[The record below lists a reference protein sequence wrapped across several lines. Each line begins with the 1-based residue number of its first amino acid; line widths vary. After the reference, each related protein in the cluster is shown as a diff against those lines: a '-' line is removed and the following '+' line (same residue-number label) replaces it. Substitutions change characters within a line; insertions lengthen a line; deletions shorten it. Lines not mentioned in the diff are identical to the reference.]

1 VISTCFLGVGSWA
14 ALAPLSS
21 AAIAPGQISPDGSQ
35 RTVQHLEGGIVRQ
48 IYVREGDTVSRGQ
61 PIMVLDKALAKAN
74 YQSQFRKLLRLR
86 VMRDRLLAQESGQ
99 IVFQPVIS
107 EIVQNDATFKEFVSN
122 EIATFRLKNRLR
134 NEQIEI
140 HERQELQVEDEIR
153 SLTSQAA
160 GMDAQVEFL
169 DAEIKDKQ
177 KLVKTGLARL
187 PELYNLQRR
196 KAELTSES
204 DAILSSVSRARQKIA
219 EIRIAKL
226 TLDTE
231 NLNEVAE
238 ELSRVNSEIAQ
249 AEEALNATDDVLLRT
264 DIIAPIDGKI
274 LELNYKTIGGV
285 VRPGEPIMTIVP
297 INEEL
302 IVDAKLSPTDIDNVS
317 LGMEAKVQLTS
328 FLARHML
335 PIDGEVFHIGADVTT
350 DPDTKEKFYA
360 LRIKVDQEDME
371 KASQDIELQAGM
383 PADVFVQTGE
393 HTPFRY
399 LADPVIKSFNRAF
412 REEAFGDRVSFWNNP
427 DKQTEVE

>member
-1 VISTCFLGVGSWA
+1 MSNDPATSLRKSMRGLWFTGAFVIATCFVGVGSWA
-14 ALAPLSS
+14 AFAPLSS

-35 RTVQHLEGGIVRQ
+35 RTVQHLEGGIVRE
-48 IYVREGDTVSRGQ
+48 IFVREGDSVLRGQ

-86 VMRDRLLAQESGQ
+86 VMRDRLLAQERGKEDFKPQ
-99 IVFQPVIS
+99 IS
-107 EIVQNDATFKEFVSN
+107 EIVEKDATFKEFVSN

-134 NEQIEI
+134 KEQTEI
-140 HERQELQVEDEIR
+140 HERQELQVEDEIN
-153 SLTSQAA
+153 SLHSQAA

-177 KLVKTGLARL
+177 KLIKTGLARL

-204 DAILSSVSRARQKIA
+204 DAIRSSISRARQKIA

-231 NLNEVAE
+231 NLNEVAA
-238 ELSRVNSEIAQ
+238 ELARVNSEIAQ

-297 INEEL
+297 IDEEL
-302 IVDAKLSPTDIDNVS
+302 IVDAKLSPTDIDNVTI
-317 LGMEAKVQLTS
+317 GMKAKVQLTS

-335 PIDGEVFHIGADVTT
+335 P
-350 DPDTKEKFYA
+350 
-360 LRIKVDQEDME
+360 
-371 KASQDIELQAGM
+371 
-383 PADVFVQTGE
+383 
-393 HTPFRY
+393 
-399 LADPVIKSFNRAF
+399 
-412 REEAFGDRVSFWNNP
+412 
-427 DKQTEVE
+427 